1 MYRENESAPFV
12 HERFTFLLSTLF
24 IALRTYQCSCDFTE
38 TKYTLVIFSLDYHS
52 LTYSIHDLNR
62 PVL

>member
-24 IALRTYQCSCDFTE
+24 IVLRTYLCSCDFTE

-52 LTYSIHDLNR
+52 LT
-62 PVL
+62 